1 LFSHCILSFVWTY
14 FMLKKPKRKPLRY
27 HFSITIKP
35 QVVSNTSIPKPS
47 ASYLSRNAMQMITF
61 KIYGKTP

>member
-1 LFSHCILSFVWTY
+1 
-14 FMLKKPKRKPLRY
+14 MLKKPKRKPLRY